1 MSRHALEH
9 PDEKPVATLP
19 YERVLKYNPNH
30 GSDGRFAPSG
40 GGRPGGTMGAPT
52 TGAFGQKLKGMVKGF
67 LSRFDYGVTETNPT
81 LIELERKA
89 KARTKEVETNTTLI
103 ELERKAKARTVDSY
117 ENLPFRRGMDES
129 RVEKLPYKA
138 GSPPAKATNLP
149 FENPA
154 GPGFQFSN
162 EQRRRHAREMFGS
175 KDPTRRS
182 SFS

>member
-1 MSRHALEH
+1 MPIHTSAVMSRHALEH
-9 PDEKPVATLP
+9 PDEKPVAPLP

-67 LSRFDYGVTETNPT
+67 LSRFDYGVPETNPT

-89 KARTKEVETNTTLI
+89 KLRTKEVETNPTLLD
-103 ELERKAKARTVDSY
+103 LEAKAKARTVDSY
-117 ENLPFRRGMDES
+117 A
-129 RVEKLPYKA
+129 V
-138 GSPPAKATNLP
+138 
-149 FENPA
+149 
-154 GPGFQFSN
+154 SN
-162 EQRRRHAREMFGS
+162 EQRRRHAREMLGP